1 MLNPALNCVF
11 YVISTMTS
19 SQKVESAI
27 NGIDTKQVQQIIDAV
42 KGDPS
47 IAQTTFFST
56 TLWTS
61 GFNNETAIK
70 DFELG
75 KSKVARP
82 QTFKVVGDHPPE
94 LLGTNNGPTSVELL
108 LAALGHCLAS
118 GWSTYGAVMGVP
130 IEELKVEVD
139 GDIDLQGMLML
150 PQPGAVRPGYQEIR
164 AKYYVKSKAG
174 RSEIE
179 QVKKLAEDLSPTRD
193 SLRAVRFSSELF
205 IEN

>member
-1 MLNPALNCVF
+1 
-11 YVISTMTS
+11 MTTI
-19 SQKVESAI
+19 SQKIDSAVL
-27 NGIDTKQVQQIIDAV
+27 NGINTNQVQQIIEAV
-42 KGDPS
+42 KGNPV

-56 TLWTS
+56 TTWKS
-61 GFNNETAIK
+61 GFNNETIIK

-75 KSKVARP
+75 KNKVARP
-82 QTFKVVGDHPPE
+82 QTFKVIGDHPPE
-94 LLGTNNGPTSVELL
+94 LLGTNGGPTSVELL

-130 IEELKVEVD
+130 IDELKVQVD

-164 AKYYVKSKAG
+164 AKYFVKSKAS
-174 RSEIE
+174 RSQIE
-179 QVKKLAEDLSPTRD
+179 QIKKMAEDLSPTRD
-193 SLRAVRFSSELF
+193 SLRGVRFSSELI

>member
-1 MLNPALNCVF
+1 
-11 YVISTMTS
+11 MTS
-19 SQKVESAI
+19 SPKVETVV

-42 KGDPS
+42 KGNPS

-56 TLWTS
+56 TTWTN

-75 KSKVARP
+75 KNKVVRP
-82 QTFKVVGDHPPE
+82 QTFRVVGDHPPE

-108 LAALGHCLAS
+108 LAALGHCIAS

-130 IEELKVEVD
+130 IQELKVEVD

-164 AKYYVKSKAG
+164 AKYHVKSKAS
-174 RSEIE
+174 RPEIE

-205 IEN
+205 IES

>member
-1 MLNPALNCVF
+1 
-11 YVISTMTS
+11 MTSS
-19 SQKVESAI
+19 SQKVEPVVV
-27 NGIDTKQVQQIIDAV
+27 NGIDTKQVQQIIDVV
-42 KGDPS
+42 KGNPS
-47 IAQTTFFST
+47 MAQATFLST
-56 TLWTS
+56 TRWTS

-75 KSKVARP
+75 KNNRVARP
-82 QTFKVVGDHPPE
+82 QTFRVVGDHPPE

-164 AKYYVKSKAG
+164 ARYHVKSKAG
-174 RSEIE
+174 RQEIE

-205 IEN
+205 IEG